1 MENSTIELS
10 LLEPDE
16 REELEFIWNL
26 IPEEDRVGMT
36 YDDVLFVLD
45 SVDDYL
51 EDVGLLQYD
60 EMSGDAEY
68 LEGEV
73 DETEQLEFVLEAAR
87 KDKRTIS
94 GVQIQLILDAQYQF
108 YVEQGWI
115 DEDDSDEEENQ

>member
-94 GVQIQLILDAQYQF
+94 SVQIQLILDAQYQF